1 MPIFTDQIITSN
13 INPAQNTTTGALIV
27 AGGAAINGH
36 LIAKRI
42 YTIEGVFWLNNAAQ
56 FVGRTIN
63 NGVGIGATGM
73 RGLQGASGLIG
84 VVGPAGPGGEVGN
97 QGSTGP
103 IGPVGAT
110 GVQGA
115 TGLTGATGPTRT
127 GALGPRGAT
136 GLPGFASKQGA
147 TGSGGP
153 QGEAGATGP
162 TGETGPLGPTGDPG
176 GATGATGDTGFWT
189 YSELTKKHTNIG
201 GEYVF
206 TYDTTFTNYYI
217 NGLSGDLTPKF
228 MSLPPLNTA
237 LGTGFGQS
245 IVFVLTVQ
253 QNSSPH
259 TITPNIKI
267 GTTSHQVRWLN
278 STVPVGDANRLDV
291 FTFCCLQLGAA
302 PNPEIWVVTG
312 QCGTYGI
319 EV

>member
-1 MPIFTDQIITSN
+1 MPIYTDRIVTSN
-13 INPAQNTTTGALIV
+13 TQPTQSTTTGALVV
-27 AGGAAINGH
+27 AGGAAIDGS
-36 LIAKRI
+36 LIARRI
-42 YTIEGVFWLNNAAQ
+42 YTIDGVYWFNNSAA
-56 FVGRTIN
+56 FVGKTIN
-63 NGVGIGATGM
+63 NNVQIGATGPH
-73 RGLQGASGLIG
+73 GPQGATGYAGDVGLPGATGESGR
-84 VVGPAGPGGEVGN
+84 

-147 TGSGGP
+147 TGTGGP
-153 QGEAGATGP
+153 QGEMGATGP
-162 TGETGPLGPTGDPG
+162 TGDTGPLGPTGDPG

-217 NGLSGDLTPKF
+217 NGLTGDLTPKF
-228 MSLPPLNTA
+228 MSLPPLDAA

-278 STVPVGDANRLDV
+278 STAPVGDANRLDV

-312 QCGTYGI
+312 QCATYGI
-319 EV
+319 EA